1 MTESIW
7 VVLPLLWLIGSAFAL
22 GLIGRIGR
30 LSNTLLAGLTA
41 LVCAVGMLLLAPPFI
56 LARAALLAGASLP
69 TWGSAL
75 SGNVLL
81 EATPGALVLTAL
93 GLGIGL
99 CTAVYSGHY
108 MSRDSRYPTA
118 YPLILLMLAG
128 LLGMLLT
135 VDLFNLYLFCEL
147 MSITAYVLV
156 AFRRHTDTSTEAG
169 FKYLIM
175 GSVATLIMLLGISW
189 IYRETGSVTFPLEG
203 TPGQWTRLG
212 TACFLVGLALKSGIV
227 PLHTWLPDAYGR
239 APSSISA
246 LLASVISKST
256 LVLLLK
262 VTLGLGFPARDLG
275 LLLILFSF
283 LNMIL
288 GNTLALTQQNTKR
301 LLAYSSIAQ
310 TGYVMFALGVG
321 LRYSLPTALNAG
333 FFLLLVHAFLKA
345 LAFLSKGTCHFYCDT
360 TQVEELQGTAQ
371 QLPLV
376 AITFSVALAGLAG
389 IPPLAGFAAKWFILA
404 ESIPARDTLTYA
416 GIGFFLLN
424 SVLALGYYLPLIV
437 RLFTAPE
444 TGAETG
450 AEMQTEARGQRLRVS
465 PWMSIPLLLMG
476 ALALAIGLQP
486 GPWLSGATWLTFF

>member
-1 MTESIW
+1 MTESTW
-7 VVLPLLWLIGSAFAL
+7 VVLPLLWLVASAFAL
-22 GLIGRIGR
+22 GLIGRIWR
-30 LSNTLLAGLTA
+30 VSNTLMAGLTA
-41 LVCAVGMLLLAPPFI
+41 LACAGALLLLAPPFI
-56 LARAALLAGASLP
+56 LARAALLADAPLP
-69 TWGSAL
+69 SWGGVVTGS
-75 SGNVLL
+75 VLL
-81 EATPGALVLTAL
+81 EATPGALLLTAL

-99 CTAVYSGHY
+99 GTSIYSGRY
-108 MSRDSRYPTA
+108 MSRDSRYPIS

-128 LLGMLLT
+128 MLGMLLT

-147 MSITAYVLV
+147 MSIAAYVLV
-156 AFRRHTDTSTEAG
+156 AFRRHTDTSIEAG
-169 FKYLIM
+169 FKYLIL
-175 GSVATLIMLLGISW
+175 GSVATLIMLMGVSW
-189 IYRETGSVTFPLEG
+189 IYRETGSVTLPLES
-203 TPGQWTRLG
+203 PAAGQWTRLG

-262 VTLGLGFPARDLG
+262 VTLGLGFPAQDLG

-283 LNMIL
+283 LNMLL
-288 GNTLALTQQNTKR
+288 GNTLALVQRNTKR

-321 LRYSLPTALNAG
+321 LRYSLPSAVNAG
-333 FFLLLVHAFLKA
+333 FFLILVHAFLKA
-345 LAFLSKGTCHFYCDT
+345 LAFLSKGVCHFYCDT
-360 TQVEELQGTAQ
+360 TRVEELHGIAQ
-371 QLPLV
+371 QLPLA

-404 ESIPARDTLTYA
+404 ESIPAREPLVYVGV
-416 GIGFFLLN
+416 GIFLLN

-437 RLFTAPE
+437 RLFTPPA
-444 TGAETG
+444 AE
-450 AEMQTEARGQRLRVS
+450 AERLRLS

-486 GPWLSGATWLTFF
+486 GPWLGGAAWLAFF